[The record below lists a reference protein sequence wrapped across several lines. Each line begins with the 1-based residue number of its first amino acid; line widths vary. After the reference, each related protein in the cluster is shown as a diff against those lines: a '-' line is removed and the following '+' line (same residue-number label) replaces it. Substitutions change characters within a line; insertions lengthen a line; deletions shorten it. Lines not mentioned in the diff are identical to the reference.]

1 MITPSIQIAIQ
12 TLRKNKGRTALTIL
26 GIVIGIMAVIAV
38 LSTGQAIKQFI
49 VGQVE
54 AFGTNIIQVEVKT
67 PQTSQQSTEN
77 AFSLVGGAVVTTLK
91 ESDGEALAKL
101 ANIDKFYTGLMGQK
115 LATYES
121 KIKKAMLFG
130 TNAAFIE
137 VDTSKIDKGRFFTE
151 EENKG
156 LAKVVIL
163 GDKIRN
169 NLLGDQ
175 NPINQYIKID
185 NDRFLVIGT
194 LAKRGATMGLDMDNM
209 IFMPV
214 ETLQKRVLGIDY
226 VSFILLT
233 AKDKAQAEITA
244 GDIIEKMRE
253 RHKITDPDKDD
264 FAVTTSAQM
273 MKMLDTIM
281 YGIQALLIA
290 LGSISLIVGGVGIM
304 NIMYVSVTER
314 TFEIGLRKAVGAQYH
329 DILWQ
334 FLTEAI
340 IITFFGAIIG
350 IILGLSLTFL
360 VSVIATASGFEWAF
374 SISWSG
380 LVIAVI
386 MSVVVGLIFG
396 IYPAQQAAKK
406 HPIEALR
413 FE

>member
-67 PQTSQQSTEN
+67 PQTSQQSTVN